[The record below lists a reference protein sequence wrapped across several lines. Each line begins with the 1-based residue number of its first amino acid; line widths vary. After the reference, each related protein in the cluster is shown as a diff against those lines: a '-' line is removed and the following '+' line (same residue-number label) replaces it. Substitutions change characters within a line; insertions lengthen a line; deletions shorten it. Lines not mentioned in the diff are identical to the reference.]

1 MKEKKMTNPELIYLC
16 RQLSMLLKAGISL
29 LEGISILRDDAD
41 TEDGKKILSTIY
53 EELLESGDIQTALE
67 KTGVFPPYLIHMVK
81 MGDLSGNLDDTFAS
95 LAVHYEREEAL
106 TGSIRDALTYPLI
119 MLGMLSAVLL
129 VLIIKVMPIFDQ
141 VFQELG
147 VEMSGAAS
155 GILHL
160 GNGLR
165 RYALVFLLLFLLLAV
180 GLLYL
185 TRTTR
190 GRIQLRSLARKF
202 PLSRRLLYDTS
213 CARFASGMS
222 VALKS
227 GLDTEEG
234 FDLVTQLVDDPE
246 FSKKINQARE
256 AIQQGEDFSEALNKA
271 GIFSGMDA
279 RMVSVGFRAGA
290 ADNALS
296 DIASRLQEETDEKL
310 QSLAGLLE
318 PTLVAVLSILVG
330 LILLSVMLPLVN
342 VMSNIG

>member
-1 MKEKKMTNPELIYLC
+1 MKEKKMTNPDLIYLC

-29 LEGISILRDDAD
+29 LEGVSILRDDAD
-41 TEDGKKILSTIY
+41 TEDGKKILSAIY
-53 EELLESGDIQTALE
+53 DELLESGDIQSALE
-67 KTGVFPPYLIHMVK
+67 KAEIFPSYFIHMVK

-95 LAVHYEREEAL
+95 LATHYEREEAL

-129 VLIIKVMPIFDQ
+129 VLTVKVMPVFDQ

-147 VEMSGAAS
+147 VEMSGAALS
-155 GILHL
+155 VLHL

-165 RYALVFLLLFLLLAV
+165 HYSLVFLILFLLLAAS
-180 GLLYL
+180 LLYL

-190 GRIQLRSLARKF
+190 GRIQLRAMARKF
-202 PLSRRLLYDTS
+202 PLSRRLMYDTS

-227 GLDTEEG
+227 GLDTEES
-234 FDLVTQLVDDPE
+234 FDLVTQLVDDPD
-246 FSKKINQARE
+246 FCQKINSARE
-256 AIQQGEDFSEALNKA
+256 AIHNGEDFSTALNKA

-279 RMVSVGFRAGA
+279 RMVAVGFRAGA
-290 ADNALS
+290 ADTALA
-296 DIASRLQEETDEKL
+296 DIASRLQDETDEKL
-310 QSLAGLLE
+310 QSMAGLLE